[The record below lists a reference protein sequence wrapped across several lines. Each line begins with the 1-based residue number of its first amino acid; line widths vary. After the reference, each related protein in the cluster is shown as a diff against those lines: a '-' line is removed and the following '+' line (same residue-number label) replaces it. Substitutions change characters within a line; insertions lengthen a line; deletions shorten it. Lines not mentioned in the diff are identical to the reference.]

1 MAAHQPVLG
10 FGLNLFTGVLSGA
23 GEALRSKPHT
33 EPKAHGT
40 IAKMSLAEL
49 LEQRGERRAEQRNEE
64 KNEEEG
70 GEE

>member
-1 MAAHQPVLG
+1 MDAHQPVLG
-10 FGLNLFTGVLSGA
+10 FGLKLFTGA

-33 EPKAHGT
+33 EPKAPGT

-49 LEQRGERRAEQRNEE
+49 LEERGERRVEQRNEE